1 MPQIEVHAPEG
12 AISPEAK
19 PKLIEGLTKLLLK
32 MEGAPETPESLAI
45 TWCYVREYAPE
56 DIAVGGKQLRYP
68 IYRVVLTVPE
78 GVTGFHGPAMKER
91 REAMVRKT
99 SELVLAAEG
108 AEPTHAN
115 LGRVWVQIVEI
126 ADGFWGGF
134 GEIAELMD
142 IATYMGAPIV
152 RNPTERGKRSRAG
165 FAELTAQAE
174 TGKFAPN
181 SVAAE

>member
-1 MPQIEVHAPEG
+1 MPQIEIHLPKG
-12 AISPEAK
+12 AITAEAK
-19 PKLIEGLTKLLLK
+19 TTLIEKATKLLLK
-32 MEGAPETPESLAI
+32 MEGAPETPESLGI

-56 DIAVGGKQLRYP
+56 DIAVGGKPLTYP
-68 IYRVVLTVPE
+68 VYRVVLTVPQ

-99 SELVLAAEG
+99 SELILAAEG

-115 LGRVWVQIVEI
+115 LGRVWVQIIEV

-152 RNPTERGKRSRAG
+152 RNPTERGKRSRAA
-165 FAELTAQAE
+165 FAELSGQPT
-174 TGKFAPN
+174 
-181 SVAAE
+181 VAV